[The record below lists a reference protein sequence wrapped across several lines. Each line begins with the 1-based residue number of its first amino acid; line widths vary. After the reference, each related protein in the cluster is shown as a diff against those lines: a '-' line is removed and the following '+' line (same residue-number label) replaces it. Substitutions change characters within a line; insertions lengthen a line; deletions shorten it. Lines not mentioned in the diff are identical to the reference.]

1 MKLWSDSFKKGGRI
15 PAEFAFA
22 EPDSGQAGGRIRLAG
37 NRNPHLAWSD
47 VPNGTQSLV
56 LLCIDGD
63 APADAAKVN
72 REGQSLDASD
82 ERADFYHWALVDIPP
97 ALPSIAAGQLA
108 DGVVP
113 KGKPGPDAALVVLD
127 GLQHQLRQGV
137 NDYTGWFAGDP
148 GMAGDY
154 FGYDGPCPP
163 WNDMRTHHYVFRLYA
178 LDVPRLP
185 VEGRFTCLQA
195 CEAMR
200 GHILDEAQIIGTYSL
215 NPQAR

>member
-1 MKLWSDSFKKGGRI
+1 VKLWSDSFKKGGRI

-22 EPDSGQAGGRIRLAG
+22 EADPLSPQNRIRLAA
-37 NRNPHLAWSD
+37 NRNPHLAWSE
-47 VPNGTQSLV
+47 VPNGTESLV

-63 APADAAKVN
+63 APAQAAKVN
-72 REGQSLDASD
+72 QEGQTLDASD

-97 ALPSIAAGQLA
+97 ALPAIAAGQLA
-108 DGVVP
+108 DGVVA
-113 KGKPGPDAALVVLD
+113 KGKPGPDAVLAMPD
-127 GLQHQLRQGV
+127 GAQQRLRQGV
-137 NDYTGWFAGDP
+137 NDYTGWFAADP
-148 GMAGDY
+148 AMAGDY

-163 WNDMRTHHYVFRLYA
+163 WNDLLVHHYVFRLYA
-178 LDVPRLP
+178 LDVARLP

-200 GHILDEAQIIGTYSL
+200 GHILDEAQIIGAYSL